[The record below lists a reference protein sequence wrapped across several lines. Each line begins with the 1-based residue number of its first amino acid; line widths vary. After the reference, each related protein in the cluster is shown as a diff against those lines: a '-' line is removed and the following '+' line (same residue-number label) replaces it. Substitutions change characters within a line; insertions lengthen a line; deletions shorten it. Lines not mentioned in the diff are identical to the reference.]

1 MFTWRHFVWLGIC
14 AIIATCL
21 ILVYSKRR
29 PPLTKVLN
37 TAIIV
42 SILSETVKV
51 FSVIIFVPS
60 SSGDSFTPYM
70 PLNHLPLHFCS
81 IQILFILFVRF
92 TSNAKWR
99 ENLLAFMYPTCA
111 GGAVSALLMPSI
123 FTTSTPVEKAFVSPM
138 CYQFFLFHTMLF
150 VLAVII
156 VKSGEVKWKAV
167 HLHNSLILIYV
178 MGFISL
184 YINSV
189 FASPTYKDGELVSVD
204 FVTNYFFTYK
214 NPINL
219 KLTAIWQWYIYLL
232 ILIAF
237 TGIMVVLMYL
247 PLIIKSKKKTA
258 SPEEKRS

>member
-1 MFTWRHFVWLGIC
+1 
-14 AIIATCL
+14 
-21 ILVYSKRR
+21 
-29 PPLTKVLN
+29 
-37 TAIIV
+37 
-42 SILSETVKV
+42 
-51 FSVIIFVPS
+51 
-60 SSGDSFTPYM
+60 
-70 PLNHLPLHFCS
+70 
-81 IQILFILFVRF
+81 
-92 TSNAKWR
+92 
-99 ENLLAFMYPTCA
+99 
-111 GGAVSALLMPSI
+111 MPSI

-156 VKSGEVKWKAV
+156 VKSGEVKWKAA
-167 HLHNSLILIYV
+167 HLRNTLIMIYV
-178 MGFISL
+178 MGFVSL

-237 TGIMVVLMYL
+237 TGVMVVLMYL